1 MRSKWIRNIIVMA
14 IIGVMLLPI
23 TSCSTKKTIKIGA
36 IFAVT
41 GGASNL
47 GAPEEKTA
55 KMVVD
60 DINENGGING
70 QQVELI
76 IKDSA
81 GKTENAVS
89 FAKQLIEEDQ
99 VVAII
104 GPTTSGE
111 TMAIKDLCEESKTP
125 LICCAAAEAIV
136 DPQAHYVFKTPQK
149 DSFVVAWIFGA
160 MQEKNITQIGVLASL
175 SGFGQ
180 AGLGQ
185 LEKYAGDYGITITA
199 QESYD
204 PATTDLT
211 APLTKLQASG
221 AEAIVNWSIGPA
233 QSIVAKNMKQLNLDI
248 PLYQSHGFGNI
259 KYVEAAGAAAEGV
272 IFPCGRLL
280 IAEELS
286 DDNPQKSLL
295 MEYKS
300 AYEALYNEEV
310 STFGGHAYDAL
321 LLLKTA
327 IEQAKSTDRDAI
339 ADAIEN
345 ITDLP
350 GTAGIFNMSSTDHN
364 GLGMDSI
371 VLLTVKDGK
380 FTAYN

>member
-1 MRSKWIRNIIVMA
+1 MRFKWFRNIIVMV
-14 IIGVMLLPI
+14 IIGLMLLPI
-23 TSCSTKKTIKIGA
+23 TSCSTQKTIKIGA

-55 KMVVD
+55 KMIVD
-60 DINENGGING
+60 EINKDGGING

-81 GKTENAVS
+81 GDSEKAVS
-89 FAKQLIEEDQ
+89 FAKQLIEEEK

-111 TMAIKDLCEESKTP
+111 TMAIKDLCESAKTP
-125 LICCAAAEAIV
+125 LISCAAAEAIV

-149 DSFVVAWIFGA
+149 DSYVVKWIYESMVENG
-160 MQEKNITQIGVLASL
+160 ITQVGILASL

-185 LEKYAGDYGITITA
+185 LEKYAEEYGITITA

-204 PATTDLT
+204 TDATDLT

-221 AEAIVNWSIGPA
+221 AEAIVNWSIEPA
-233 QSIVAKNMKQLNLDI
+233 QSIVAKNLKQLDMTI

-259 KYVEAAGAAAEGV
+259 KYVEAAGDAAEGI

-280 IAEELS
+280 IAEELP

-295 MEYKS
+295 MAYKS
-300 AYEALYNEEV
+300 DYEALYNEEV

-321 LLLKTA
+321 LILKTA
-327 IEQAKSTDRDAI
+327 IEQAQSTGRDDI
-339 ADAIEN
+339 ANAIEN
-345 ITDLP
+345 ITDLA
-350 GTAGIFNMSSTDHN
+350 GTAGVFNMSDTDHN